1 MGHWFAT
8 TASDGSMFL
17 AIPVAMIAG
26 LVSFFSPCVV
36 PLLPGYLSYVTGL
49 SGADLESARRGRMFL
64 GAFGF
69 VLGFSVV
76 FMLIGYT
83 AGAIGAWLFE
93 YQRQITIVLGV
104 MTIILGLIFLG
115 ALQLL
120 QRDFRIHKVPAVGIA
135 AAPLLGVLFGLGWTP
150 CIGPTLSAVV
160 GLSAQSASAGRGMTL
175 SFFYCLGLG
184 VPFIIAALSYRKA
197 MGAIRVIRRHQ
208 VWVTRIGGVM
218 LIVVGVLLVT
228 GWWNV
233 LVADIRGWFPDGT
246 TGVI

>member
-1 MGHWFAT
+1 MGHWFAS
-8 TASDGSMFL
+8 TAGNGSMFL
-17 AIPVAMIAG
+17 AIPVAMVAG
-26 LVSFFSPCVV
+26 LVSFFSPCVI

-69 VLGFSVV
+69 VVGFSVV
-76 FMLIGYT
+76 FMLLGYT
-83 AGAIGAWLFE
+83 AGAVGAWLFE

-104 MTIILGLIFLG
+104 MVIVLGLIFIG

-120 QRDFRIHKVPAVGIA
+120 QRDLRIHKVPAVGIG
-135 AAPLLGVLFGLGWTP
+135 AAPLLGMLFGLGWIP
-150 CIGPTLSAVV
+150 CVGPTLSAII
-160 GLSAQSASAGRGMTL
+160 GLSAVSASAGRGMTL

-184 VPFIIAALSYRKA
+184 VPFILAALSYRRA
-197 MGAIRVIRRHQ
+197 MGAIRVVRNHQ
-208 VWVTRIGGVM
+208 VWVTRIGGAM
-218 LIVVGVLLVT
+218 LIVVGILLVT

-233 LVADIRGWFPDGT
+233 IVQDLRSWFPSGS

>member
-1 MGHWFAT
+1 MSHWFAN
-8 TASDGSMFL
+8 TALDGSLFL

-64 GAFGF
+64 GALGF

-83 AGAIGAWLFE
+83 AGAIGAWLFD
-93 YQRQITIVLGV
+93 YQRQIKFVLGIMTIVLGLV
-104 MTIILGLIFLG
+104 FIG

-120 QRDFRIHKVPAVGIA
+120 QRDLRIHKVPAVGLA

-160 GLSAQSASAGRGMTL
+160 GLSASSASAGRGMTL

-184 VPFIIAALSYRKA
+184 VPFIVAALTYRRA
-197 MGAIRVIRRHQ
+197 MGAIKVIRRHQ
-208 VWVTRIGGVM
+208 RWVTRIGGLM
-218 LIVVGVLLVT
+218 LIAVGILLVT
-228 GWWNV
+228 GWWDV
-233 LVADIRGWFPDGT
+233 LVQDMRDWFPT
-246 TGVI
+246 FTAGV